1 MEAASMTV
9 LAEGVDALDLR
20 GRIVSEV
27 ARITDADN
35 LLEAVQFV
43 FVDGQ
48 SLIMTVW
55 TDWRLMVELRSEA
68 IVPDYLW
75 PVEDRTRTAIQ
86 GLTGA
91 SKVVDEVVP
100 GLNDAGILVS
110 VLLSLDGCPLLV
122 KSFGGELIL
131 ELG

>member
-1 MEAASMTV
+1 MTV

-20 GRIVSEV
+20 GRTVSEV
-27 ARITDADN
+27 VRIADADD

-48 SLIMTVW
+48 SLTLTVW
-55 TDWRLMVELRSEA
+55 TDWRLTVELRSEA
-68 IVPDYLW
+68 VVPDYLW
-75 PVEDRTRTAIQ
+75 PVEDRTRTAIEEFS
-86 GLTGA
+86 GA
-91 SKVVDEVVP
+91 RKVVDEVVP
-100 GLNDAGILVS
+100 GLNDAGILAS
-110 VLLSLDGCPLLV
+110 VRFSLDGCPLLV